1 MEDKLDI
8 LLELTKENNLILR
21 RIASYLYGA
30 KADAKDFIINYIAN
44 ILANYK
50 QMQSIMP
57 SYIRPYQYY
66 ILTLFKK
73 KVVKKFGQFKK
84 YSYLC
89 IRKFKKTIK

>member
-1 MEDKLDI
+1 
-8 LLELTKENNLILR
+8 
-21 RIASYLYGA
+21 
-30 KADAKDFIINYIAN
+30 
-44 ILANYK
+44 
-50 QMQSIMP
+50 MP

-84 YSYLC
+84 YLYLC

>member
-8 LLELTKENNLILR
+8 LLELTKENNLILK

-50 QMQSIMP
+50 QM
-57 SYIRPYQYY
+57 
-66 ILTLFKK
+66 
-73 KVVKKFGQFKK
+73 
-84 YSYLC
+84 
-89 IRKFKKTIK
+89 